1 MTYGAGGPGPA
12 GARPPSGPSAGYST
26 PGFRGYPPTG
36 YGPPAYRPAPGYP
49 APYAE
54 PPPGYAPPG
63 YAPPGYAP
71 PGYGPPPGYAPP
83 GYPPPGYAP
92 PPGYGP
98 PGSPPPGYGPPPSAI
113 KPGVVPLRPL
123 TLSDI
128 FNGAVAYIRANPK
141 ATLGLTTIVV
151 VAAQLLTLMLSLV
164 PFAFTGQLAQT
175 ISSDEPSAALMLS
188 WAASGFA
195 TSVATFLSAIL
206 LSGLLTV
213 VVGRAV
219 FGATITIGEAWRRFR
234 PRLLA
239 LVGFTLLE
247 TIGAVVLIGVV
258 IVIIVGVGVA
268 ANGLFAFF
276 VGAPLVLALIA
287 ALIYL
292 GTMLTFAPAAI
303 VLERRDIIS
312 SIKRSFTLI
321 KGDFWRVLGIRLL
334 ALLAANLVAGAVAI
348 PFSLS
353 GQITLAGSSSTTA
366 AMFALVLFAIGGAI
380 GQIITGPFSA
390 GVIVLQYTDRR
401 IRSEAFDL
409 VLQTG
414 AAAGPAAPSAS
425 TDDLWLTRQT

>member
-1 MTYGAGGPGPA
+1 MTYDAGGWGPA
-12 GARPPSGPSAGYST
+12 GNPP
-26 PGFRGYPPTG
+26 RGGPPTG
-36 YGPPAYRPAPGYP
+36 YRPPGYPGYPPVGYGPPGYPPAPGYP
-49 APYAE
+49 PPYGA
-54 PPPGYAPPG
+54 PGYPTTGYGAPG
-63 YAPPGYAP
+63 YPT
-71 PGYGPPPGYAPP
+71 PGYG
-83 GYPPPGYAP
+83 AP
-92 PPGYGP
+92 PP
-98 PGSPPPGYGPPPSAI
+98 AI

-151 VAAQLLTLMLSLV
+151 VAAQILTLMLSLL
-164 PFAFTGQLAQT
+164 PFAFTGEMAQA
-175 ISSDEPSAALMLS
+175 IASDEPTAGMVMS
-188 WAASGFA
+188 WAASGVG
-195 TSVATFLSAIL
+195 TTVAALLSAIL

-219 FGATITIGEAWRRFR
+219 FGAGITIGEAWQRFR
-234 PRLLA
+234 PRLWA
-239 LVGFTLLE
+239 LVGFTVLE
-247 TIGAVVLIGVV
+247 TIGAIVLIGVV
-258 IVIIVGVGVA
+258 VLIIVGVTVA
-268 ANGLFAFF
+268 GGGLVAFL

-287 ALIYL
+287 ALVYL

-312 SIKRSFTLI
+312 SIKRSFALI
-321 KGDFWRVLGIRLL
+321 KDDFWRVLGIRLL
-334 ALLAANLVAGAVAI
+334 ATLAANLVAGAVAI
-348 PFSLS
+348 PFSLG
-353 GQITLAGSSSTTA
+353 GQITLIGSGSTNA
-366 AMFALVLFAIGGAI
+366 AMLALVLFSLGGAI

-425 TDDLWLTRQT
+425 TDDLWLTR

>member
-1 MTYGAGGPGPA
+1 MTYGAGGTGPA
-12 GARPPSGPSAGYST
+12 GNPP
-26 PGFRGYPPTG
+26 RGGPPTG
-36 YGPPAYRPAPGYP
+36 YPSYGYQGYPPAGYGPPGYPPAPGYP
-49 APYAE
+49 PPY
-54 PPPGYAPPG
+54 GT
-63 YAPPGYAP
+63 
-71 PGYGPPPGYAPP
+71 P
-83 GYPPPGYAP
+83 GYPPPGYPGYPTPGYGAP
-92 PPGYGP
+92 PP
-98 PGSPPPGYGPPPSAI
+98 AI

-123 TLSDI
+123 TLSDM

-151 VAAQLLTLMLSLV
+151 IAAQILTLVLSLL
-164 PFAFTGQLAQT
+164 PFAFTGELAQA
-175 ISSDEPSAALMLS
+175 IASDEPTAEMVMS
-188 WAASGFA
+188 WAASGIG
-195 TSVATFLSAIL
+195 TTVAGVLSTIL

-219 FGATITIGEAWRRFR
+219 FGAGITIGEAWQRFR
-234 PRLLA
+234 PRLWA
-239 LVGFTLLE
+239 LVGFTVLE
-247 TIGAVVLIGVV
+247 TIGAIVLIAVVVLI
-258 IVIIVGVGVA
+258 IAGVA
-268 ANGLFAFF
+268 VAGGGLMAFL

-287 ALIYL
+287 TLVYL

-334 ALLAANLVAGAVAI
+334 ATLAANLVAGAVAI

-353 GQITLAGSSSTTA
+353 GQIMLVGSASTTA
-366 AMFALVLFAIGGAI
+366 TMLALMLFSLGGAI

-414 AAAGPAAPSAS
+414 AAAGPAAPSDS
-425 TDDLWLTRQT
+425 TDDLWLTHQS

>member
-1 MTYGAGGPGPA
+1 GYGAPW
-12 GARPPSGPSAGYST
+12 
-26 PGFRGYPPTG
+26 
-36 YGPPAYRPAPGYP
+36 
-49 APYAE
+49 
-54 PPPGYAPPG
+54 
-63 YAPPGYAP
+63 
-71 PGYGPPPGYAPP
+71 
-83 GYPPPGYAP
+83 YPPPGYGAP
-92 PPGYGP
+92 PP
-98 PGSPPPGYGPPPSAI
+98 AI

-164 PFAFTGQLAQT
+164 PFAFTGQLAQAMA
-175 ISSDEPSAALMLS
+175 SDEPSAEMVLS

-219 FGATITIGEAWRRFR
+219 FGAGITIGEAWQRFR
-234 PRLLA
+234 PRLWA

-247 TIGAVVLIGVV
+247 TIGAIVLVGFVVL
-258 IVIIVGVGVA
+258 IIVGVAVA

-321 KGDFWRVLGIRLL
+321 RGDFWRVLGIRLL

-353 GQITLAGSSSTTA
+353 GQITIAGSSSTTA

-414 AAAGPAAPSAS
+414 AAAGPAAPAES